1 MGLEVEVK
9 KFRFKLQVVLEKR
22 QKELED
28 KQLEMA
34 KVQALLKEQ
43 MCELDRLI
51 NKQTQTRE
59 DLEQILS
66 QSMSIDFMS
75 VKGHQ
80 DYIDKLDCDIQMQ
93 HKIIADTEQELEFK
107 QQEVIEALR
116 ATKTLEKLKEKQLK
130 EFLVEFEFQQQKEL
144 EDITQARFRMT
155 TGEQVI

>member
-1 MGLEVEVK
+1 MK

-34 KVQALLKEQ
+34 QVQALLKQ
-43 MCELDRLI
+43 QTCELERLI
-51 NKQTQTRE
+51 CKQAQTRE
-59 DLEQILS
+59 HLEQILS
-66 QSMSIDFMS
+66 QNASIDLMSI
-75 VKGHQ
+75 KIHQ
-80 DYIDKLDCDIQMQ
+80 DYIDKLSSDIQMQ

-107 QQEVIEALR
+107 KQEVIEALK